1 MRNFIFLIFIIC
13 FQNCAKQE
21 VKITENE
28 EYPPVLVDILE
39 PRTGI
44 IDTLQVPKY
53 IRSEVATISKL
64 NYFSDGISGKGDVE
78 EDKIPPYST
87 FIELKNKASRTDL
100 QKLTSNKNDV
110 IAFYAHLAISENSPN
125 VIPKVFSNFLEK
137 NNKIFSR
144 RGCLVGEVETSEL
157 FYDEFSK
164 FNLSPELSAEI
175 SKIALQHR
183 NTTKYVFTLEKRKKS
198 N

>member
-1 MRNFIFLIFIIC
+1 MRNCVFLVFIIC
-13 FQNCAKQE
+13 FRSCAKQE
-21 VKITENE
+21 VKTSKNE
-28 EYPPVLVDILE
+28 EYQQLLVDVLE
-39 PRTGI
+39 PKTGI

-53 IRSEVATISKL
+53 IKSEVATISKL
-64 NYFSDGISGKGDVE
+64 NYFSNGISGKGDVE

-87 FIELKNKASRTDL
+87 FIELKNKASLTDL
-100 QKLTSNKNDV
+100 QKLTSNKNGV
-110 IAFYAHLAISENSPN
+110 VAFYAQLAISENNPN
-125 VIPKVFSNFLEK
+125 VIPIVFSNFLEK

-157 FYDEFSK
+157 FYDEFSH
-164 FNLSPELSAEI
+164 FNLSSELAAEI

-183 NTTKYVFTLEKRKKS
+183 NTTKYVFTLEKRKIP